1 MAGIFAIN
9 NEFVWA
15 LNHFIIAIARYVPHS
30 EFVTLFNDFAANFH
44 ILERRSAHVGQG
56 GLVPNDF
63 WNHIGHQVGVSS

>member
-30 EFVTLFNDFAANFH
+30 EFVALFDDFAANFH
-44 ILERRSAHVGQG
+44 ILERVRRM
-56 GLVPNDF
+56 
-63 WNHIGHQVGVSS
+63 